1 MSQATAKPV
10 LNKEY
15 SIQRRIMIGGGLTLL
30 AVTIV
35 LFFLGRLYAQRA
47 ADEAFD
53 RVLGAAA
60 LSIADTITL
69 QDGALSVDLPHSAF
83 VILGTSRLNRIFYR
97 VVTPDGNLL
106 TGSPILG
113 LELAHG
119 TNNHLRLSDSVYRG
133 EKIRIAAVARY
144 HSDAQ
149 GGGWVDVLVGE
160 TREARDQL
168 TLQLSLNTILPV
180 LGVALLAIALIWF
193 AIRLAFRPLQIVE
206 ANLRQRSSADLNP
219 VSGAIPKEVSALVS
233 ALNDFMARLNS
244 LLDGLKLVTAD
255 AAHQMRTPLTA
266 LRALTELSLEETDAK
281 RRHEILTRIHANSIS
296 ASLLANQ
303 LLSEATTLHSIQ
315 SRKLELIDLLQ
326 VVQEAIRRLRAEGNY
341 QNLQKTIKLDATQK
355 AFYLYGE
362 PVSLREMIRNIIEN
376 ALLHAPGPIDISLS
390 ETNNLIAL
398 GVHDRGAGFTAAMK
412 ERAFERFVRAD
423 QTKPGSGL
431 GLSIAK
437 MVAEAVGGHI
447 ELQDREGGGTSVIVT
462 LPAAHPEDTQ

>member
-1 MSQATAKPV
+1 MLSLSAKSKAS
-10 LNKEY
+10 KEY
-15 SIQRRIMIGGGLTLL
+15 SIQRRIMISGGLTLF
-30 AVTIV
+30 AVTIA

-83 VILGTSRLNRIFYR
+83 AILGTSRLNRIFYR
-97 VVTPDGNLL
+97 VVTPDGRLL

-113 LELAHG
+113 LEIPHG

-144 HSDAQ
+144 HSDAK

-180 LGVALLAIALIWF
+180 LGVALLALALIWL

-206 ANLRQRSSADLNP
+206 SNLRQRSSADLNP

-233 ALNDFMARLNS
+233 ALNDFMARLNN

-281 RRHEILTRIHANSIS
+281 RRHEILIRIHANSIS

-303 LLSEATTLHSIQ
+303 LLSEATTLHSLQ
-315 SRKLELIDLLQ
+315 SRTLELIDLLQ
-326 VVQEAIRRLRAEGNY
+326 VVQEAIRRLRTEGNY
-341 QNLQKTIKLDATQK
+341 QSLKKTISINTSQK

-362 PVSLREMIRNIIEN
+362 PISLREMIRNIIEN
-376 ALLHAPGPIDISLS
+376 ALIHAPGSIDISLS
-390 ETNNLIAL
+390 ETNHFIIL
-398 GVHDRGAGFTAAMK
+398 GVHDRGSGFTPEMK

-423 QTKPGSGL
+423 QSKPGSGL

-437 MVAEAVGGHI
+437 MVVVALGGHI
-447 ELQDREGGGTSVIVT
+447 DLQDRAGGGTSVVVT
-462 LPAAHPEDTQ
+462 LPAALPEAQ

>member
-1 MSQATAKPV
+1 MSNTSPQYIR
-10 LNKEY
+10 NKEY
-15 SIQRRIMIGGGLTLL
+15 SIQRRIIIGGGLTLL
-30 AVTIV
+30 AVTV
-35 LFFLGRLYAQRA
+35 ALFFLGRLYAQRA

-83 VILGTSRLNRIFYR
+83 AILGTSRLNRIFYR

-113 LELAHG
+113 LEIPHG
-119 TNNHLRLSDSVYRG
+119 SSNHLRLSDSVYRG
-133 EKIRIAAVARY
+133 ENIRIAAVARY
-144 HSDAQ
+144 HSDAE

-180 LGVALLAIALIWF
+180 LGVAVLALALIWL

-206 ANLRQRSSADLNP
+206 ANLRLRASADLNP
-219 VSGAIPKEVSALVS
+219 VTGAIPKEVSALVT
-233 ALNDFMARLNS
+233 ALNDFMVRLNS

-281 RRHEILTRIHANSIS
+281 KRQEILTRIHANSIS

-315 SRKLELIDLLQ
+315 SRNLELLDLLQ

-341 QNLQKTIKLDATQK
+341 QKLHKLIKLDAPQK
-355 AFYLYGE
+355 AYYLYAE
-362 PVSLREMIRNIIEN
+362 PISLREMIRNIIEN
-376 ALLHAPGPIDISLS
+376 ALVHAPGPIDITLR
-390 ETNNLIAL
+390 EDNLQIIF
-398 GVHDRGAGFTAAMK
+398 GVHDRGSGFSQQMK
-412 ERAFERFVRAD
+412 EKAFDRFVRAD
-423 QTKPGSGL
+423 QSKPGSGL

-437 MVAEAVGGHI
+437 MVAEALGGQI
-447 ELQDREGGGTSVIVT
+447 DIKDRKGGGTSILVK
-462 LPAAHPEDTQ
+462 LPSAHQGAD

>member
-1 MSQATAKPV
+1 MLSLSAKFKT
-10 LNKEY
+10 NKEY
-15 SIQRRIMIGGGLTLL
+15 SIQHRIMVSGGLTLL
-30 AVTIV
+30 AVTIA

-47 ADEAFD
+47 ADQAFD

-69 QDGALSVDLPHSAF
+69 QDGTLSVDLPHSAF
-83 VILGTSRLNRIFYR
+83 AILGTSRLNRIFYR

-113 LELAHG
+113 LELPHG

-144 HSDAQ
+144 HSDVKS
-149 GGGWVDVLVGE
+149 GGWVDVLVGE

-180 LGVALLAIALIWF
+180 LGVAFLALALIWF
-193 AIRLAFRPLQIVE
+193 AVRLAFRPLRSVE
-206 ANLRQRSSADLNP
+206 TNLRQRSSADLKP

-266 LRALTELSLEETDAK
+266 LRALTELSLEETDAE
-281 RRHEILTRIHANSIS
+281 RRREILTRIHANSIS

-326 VVQEAIRRLRAEGNY
+326 VVQEAIRRLRVEGNY
-341 QNLQKTIKLDATQK
+341 QDLHKIITLDTSQK
-355 AFYLYGE
+355 AFFLYGE

-376 ALLHAPGPIDISLS
+376 ALIHAPGCIDISLT
-390 ETNNLIAL
+390 EADNIIIF
-398 GVHDRGAGFTAAMK
+398 GVHDRGSGFTPEMK
-412 ERAFERFVRAD
+412 KRAFERFVRAD
-423 QTKPGSGL
+423 QSKPGSGL

-437 MVAEAVGGHI
+437 MVVVALGGQIELCDRVGG
-447 ELQDREGGGTSVIVT
+447 GASVMVT
-462 LPAAHPEDTQ
+462 LPVAHPETGI